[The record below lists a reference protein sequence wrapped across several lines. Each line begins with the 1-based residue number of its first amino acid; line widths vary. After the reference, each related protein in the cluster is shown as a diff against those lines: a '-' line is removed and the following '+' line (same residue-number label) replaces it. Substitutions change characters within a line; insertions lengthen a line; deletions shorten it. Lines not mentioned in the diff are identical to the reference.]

1 MDKSAVSKVPAPEY
15 GYKFLDR
22 ELNRGRESQSEGLYR
37 PASPPRQGPQQMQRQ
52 FPLSPE
58 ASSSM
63 QYFDEADFKERK
75 IVIRI
80 LGVSL

>member
-1 MDKSAVSKVPAPEY
+1 MPAPEY

-37 PASPPRQGPQQMQRQ
+37 PASSPRQGPQQMQRQ

-63 QYFDEADFKERK
+63 KSVVDAEQML
-75 IVIRI
+75 VVQT
-80 LGVSL
+80 GVNP